1 MDKEPGYKRKA
12 LINRL
17 RFFLPQIYYDWLGD
31 IKPPDSFY
39 NNLKTLYQKIRN
51 GKNKFILIIKNL
63 HKIIIGLPIY
73 IFLNIT
79 SFALTL
85 LVVIFFHPVLLPL
98 ILSIL
103 NMIFFEN
110 SFFYIFPEYLSL
122 PFMLGGMVI
131 GAIIVFDEKLGDKY
145 RDFLARIFRPI
156 LFQPLEKMI
165 DWVYSTFVELAER
178 K

>member
-51 GKNKFILIIKNL
+51 GKNKFILIIENL

-79 SFALTL
+79 LNVSSF
-85 LVVIFFHPVLLPL
+85 
-98 ILSIL
+98 
-103 NMIFFEN
+103 
-110 SFFYIFPEYLSL
+110 
-122 PFMLGGMVI
+122 
-131 GAIIVFDEKLGDKY
+131 
-145 RDFLARIFRPI
+145 
-156 LFQPLEKMI
+156 
-165 DWVYSTFVELAER
+165 
-178 K
+178 